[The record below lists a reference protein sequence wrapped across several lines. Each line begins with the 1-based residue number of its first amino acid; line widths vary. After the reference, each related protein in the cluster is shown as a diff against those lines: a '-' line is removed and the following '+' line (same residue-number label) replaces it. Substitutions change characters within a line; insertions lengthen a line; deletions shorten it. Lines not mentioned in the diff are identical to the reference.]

1 MSQGTKKEKSLPVI
15 HCHECLKTATP
26 KVTFLNGGPH
36 ASYCQHCHALLQ
48 CFDLA
53 CVSNV
58 SFKKKGIKA
67 ATFLVGIILYNYL
80 MLNLLFIVVNWV
92 DWGNIVKWFE

>member
-1 MSQGTKKEKSLPVI
+1 MSQGTKEEKSPPVI
-15 HCHECLKTATP
+15 HCYKCLKATAP
-26 KVTFLNGGPH
+26 KVTLLNGLPH

-58 SFKKKGIKA
+58 SFQKKGIKA
-67 ATFLVGIILYNYL
+67 AMLLIGIVLYNYL
-80 MLNLLFIVVNWV
+80 MLNLLLTAVNWV
-92 DWGNIVKWFE
+92 DWRDVLKWFE